1 MDHTNVRTCRAVRT
15 KTCTQAATHATIS
28 TPPTGPQEENEVPD
42 EETVNQMIARNEEEL
57 QIYQQLDLERRRE
70 EAKLGAARKPRLI
83 EETELPDWLL
93 RDEAEIDELTAEE
106 DKEDL
111 FGRGSRARK
120 EVDYSDSLNDR
131 DWLKAIGV
139 RTPHRTI

>member
-1 MDHTNVRTCRAVRT
+1 MCAPEL
-15 KTCTQAATHATIS
+15 S
-28 TPPTGPQEENEVPD
+28 TPDSVPGFRHQEENEVPD
-42 EETVNQMIARNEEEL
+42 EETVNQMIARSEEEL

-70 EAKLGAARKPRLI
+70 EAKLGTARKPRLI

-139 RTPHRTI
+139 STPHRTI